1 MRHSPRSRISL
12 PELALVSPLRYH
24 LGVTVDRVLRVHPLL
39 LAALAVALLLLV
51 VNDVHPFAS
60 PAERPSST
68 PTPPPHFA
76 IDDLDLGPQVR
87 LTRFVPDFDIYPGRA
102 VEGADG
108 QLYIAYYPN
117 RRPPLW
123 HQTGGEP
130 SRLGILNEGRITPIA
145 VSHDKSFNEPFPL
158 YGILEFAG
166 LLNGAPV
173 VLVRE
178 GANAE
183 TIRFVAVSSDGLRT
197 LPAPPK
203 QLQSPPA
210 CAPFDGGSICD
221 EHEPGRYSAV
231 RITTR
236 SGRSIL
242 VGGERYSYDV
252 VSYAKSRRQIRT
264 VTEIGDVWLAGGGR
278 HRFLIVEDH
287 AGNGSAE
294 CLEGY
299 AP

>member
-1 MRHSPRSRISL
+1 MTR
-12 PELALVSPLRYH
+12 AQ
-24 LGVTVDRVLRVHPLL
+24 RVHPLL
-39 LAALAVALLLLV
+39 LIALAVAVLLLV
-51 VNDVHPFAS
+51 VNAVRLAPRSTALPAS
-60 PAERPSST
+60 S
-68 PTPPPHFA
+68 PTTSPHFA
-76 IDDLDLGPQVR
+76 IDDLDLGPSVR

-108 QLYIAYYPN
+108 LLYIAYYPH
-117 RRPPLW
+117 RPPLLW
-123 HQTGGEP
+123 HQIGGEP
-130 SRLGILNEGRITPIA
+130 SRLGILNEGRITQIA
-145 VSHDKSFNEPFPL
+145 ASRDKSFNEAFPL

-178 GANAE
+178 GAAAE
-183 TIRFVAVSSDGLRT
+183 TFRFVAVSADGLRT

-203 QLQSPPA
+203 QLQSPPT
-210 CAPFDGGSICD
+210 CAPFDGGKICD
-221 EHEPGRYSAV
+221 EQEPGRYTAV

-236 SGRSIL
+236 TGRSVL

-252 VSYAKSRRQIRT
+252 ISYAQSRRQTRS

-278 HRFLIVEDH
+278 HRFLLVEDH
-287 AGNGSAE
+287 AGQGVAE

-299 AP
+299 VP